1 MSNGAFSIYVK
12 MFLYTFITM
21 VITFFGLLD
30 TLKVSSFDQ
39 ISSMDWFKILGQS
52 ALPSLVSLKAFLDQS
67 INNKN
72 SN

>member
-1 MSNGAFSIYVK
+1 MSNSAFSIYVK

-72 SN
+72 NN